1 MELPLPDQFA
11 LKGSINGNPVRQL
24 AAARRK
30 VTARLSP
37 LSGGKVVGHLGHLN
51 DGRTIAF
58 VARKTS
64 ASLGADGIVLVDDAE
79 TPDAIASCLSGGS
92 GKWLAPPAGNVA
104 SLERSEMER
113 IAEDVFKTWNNAFT
127 LETEQYEVAVRVKSG
142 LRLPQTG
149 AVHAALAHW
158 SVTNKPATIVMPTGT
173 GKTETMLA
181 LTVQMPFRRVL
192 VALPPNKELRDQI
205 ADKFLRL
212 GILHDTGCLKT
223 EARLPI
229 VAELRHIP
237 KSAAEIDEL
246 FLRSNVIVTTMQIAG
261 QTPPELQAHMA
272 SLVDVLFIDEA
283 HHVPARTW
291 AEFKS
296 HFTGCKVMQFT
307 ATPFRTDGR
316 LVDGRFIYVYPLRK
330 AQEENYFKPIRF
342 EAVQGL
348 DVVDADLRIL
358 AKVASHLD
366 TDLAAGLDHL
376 AMARVNGV
384 ERAKALHALYAEKLG
399 RYRPVLIH
407 SKMSAAERKAA
418 FDAMR
423 SRQSRI
429 IVCVDML
436 GEGFD
441 MPELKIAAIH
451 DKHKSIAVTLQFTG
465 RFTRSR
471 TDLGD
476 AKVIANIA
484 NDDIADSL
492 RSLYAEDADW
502 NYLLTVIGGAKTSRE
517 VRRAKIFDG
526 FKEKFESIPLQT
538 LYPRMSTVVY
548 QVSGDVWKPFAVD
561 SAFPP
566 ASVVEGPIINE
577 TARLALFVTR
587 DEDRL
592 RWSTVK
598 HLVNVE
604 WNLYLVHWDE
614 TRNLLFI
621 NSSRSGDLHEQLA
634 KAIAG
639 DDARRIT
646 GENLFRVLDG
656 FKRLFLMNLG
666 LSETQRKP
674 IRYAMYI
681 GSDIVDQLAD
691 AAKRNRVKN
700 NLFGQGYTHEGKS
713 TIGCSIKGKIWSHD
727 ADNDFSKWIEWCHEV
742 GRKLLDSSIQTD
754 GFIRNLIK
762 PRQIRAHP
770 GKPSIAVVWPEAFI
784 DQPEERVTIFI
795 GGDEFGFHDCTIDL
809 DEHSDSGPLRFSVQG
824 GDRHARFEMTIDE
837 QGAQYVQTAGDTASV
852 RIGGKTRELAEAFR
866 QDPPHFYFADGDM
879 LLADE
884 LFELIALHRDVGSEV
899 VFPKA
904 IRHMRLPPGY
914 TGTRSVAMKFV
925 DLFDGGLFVAPDHGT
940 AALPG
945 PVTCEEALS
954 DLAPITAHLKGGMVR
969 GARRLDSLTEYP
981 PVTGGV

>member
-1 MELPLPDQFA
+1 MDDFFATTMKFPLPDQFA
-11 LKGSINGNPVRQL
+11 FKGSIYGNPVRQL
-24 AAARRK
+24 AAAARK
-30 VTARLSP
+30 FTVKLVP
-37 LSGGKVVGHLGHLN
+37 LSGGRISGHLGHLD

-64 ASLGADGIVLVDDAE
+64 SALGVDGIVLVDDAD
-79 TPDAIASCLSGGS
+79 TPEAIASSMSKGA
-92 GKWLAPPAGNVA
+92 GKWLSPVAKNVSELERG
-104 SLERSEMER
+104 SLERL
-113 IAEDVFKTWNNAFT
+113 AAGV
-127 LETEQYEVAVRVKSG
+127 TESWKDRFALQTEVYDGSVMVRPG

-158 SVTNKPATIVMPTGT
+158 SVTSKPATIVMPTGT

-181 LTVQMPFRRVL
+181 LTVQAPFRRVL

-212 GILHDTGCLKT
+212 GVLHDAGCLT
-223 EARLPI
+223 REAQNPV

-237 KSAAEIDEL
+237 KTADEIDDL

-261 QTPPELQAHMA
+261 QTAPELQAHMA

-283 HHVPARTW
+283 HHVAARTW

-296 HFTGCKVMQFT
+296 HFTACKVMQFT

-348 DVVDADLRIL
+348 DVADADERII

-366 TDLAAGLDHL
+366 TDLLAGFDHL
-376 AMARVNGV
+376 AMARVNSV
-384 ERAKALHALYAEKLG
+384 ERAKALHALYSAKLP

-407 SKMSAAERKAA
+407 NKMSSAERKAA

-423 SRQSRI
+423 SRQSRV

-441 MPELKIAAIH
+441 MPELKIAAVH

-502 NYLLTVIGGAKTSRE
+502 NYLLTVIGGAKTRRE

-538 LYPRMSTVVY
+538 LYPRMSTVVF
-548 QVSGDVWKPFAVD
+548 QVSGDVWKPHAVD
-561 SAFPP
+561 SVFPP

-621 NSSRSGDLHEQLA
+621 NSSRSGDLHEALA
-634 KAIAG
+634 KAVAG

-674 IRYAMYI
+674 IRYAM
-681 GSDIVDQLAD
+681 
-691 AAKRNRVKN
+691 
-700 NLFGQGYTHEGKS
+700 
-713 TIGCSIKGKIWSHD
+713 
-727 ADNDFSKWIEWCHEV
+727 
-742 GRKLLDSSIQTD
+742 
-754 GFIRNLIK
+754 
-762 PRQIRAHP
+762 
-770 GKPSIAVVWPEAFI
+770 
-784 DQPEERVTIFI
+784 
-795 GGDEFGFHDCTIDL
+795 
-809 DEHSDSGPLRFSVQG
+809 
-824 GDRHARFEMTIDE
+824 
-837 QGAQYVQTAGDTASV
+837 
-852 RIGGKTRELAEAFR
+852 
-866 QDPPHFYFADGDM
+866 
-879 LLADE
+879 
-884 LFELIALHRDVGSEV
+884 
-899 VFPKA
+899 
-904 IRHMRLPPGY
+904 
-914 TGTRSVAMKFV
+914 
-925 DLFDGGLFVAPDHGT
+925 
-940 AALPG
+940 
-945 PVTCEEALS
+945 
-954 DLAPITAHLKGGMVR
+954 
-969 GARRLDSLTEYP
+969 
-981 PVTGGV
+981 